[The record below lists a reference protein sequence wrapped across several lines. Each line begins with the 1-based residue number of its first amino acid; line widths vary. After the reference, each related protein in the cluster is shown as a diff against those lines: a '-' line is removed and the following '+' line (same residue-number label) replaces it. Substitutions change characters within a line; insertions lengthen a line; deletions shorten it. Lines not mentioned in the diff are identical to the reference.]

1 MSTPL
6 KSIIVHYR
14 TFHFIPKFNLKYI
27 AMYKLQIYAGA
38 ISKLLYGIAC
48 VRAIIHSLMFVD
60 YLPVRTHQPYNKT
73 YYCSLRVLLLE
84 SSTSNKTKY
93 LNTIRLNLGLF
104 AHVQWAIGKDLTR
117 MLVSTFSVRP
127 CEG

>member
-1 MSTPL
+1 MPTPL
-6 KSIIVHYR
+6 KSIIVHYC
-14 TFHFIPKFNLKYI
+14 TFHFIPKFNVEYI
-27 AMYKLQIYAGA
+27 AMHKVQIFAGA
-38 ISKLLYGIAC
+38 ISKLLYESAC
-48 VRAIIHSLMFVD
+48 VRAIIHSLKLVD

-73 YYCSLRVLLLE
+73 YYCSLCVLLLE
-84 SSTSNKTKY
+84 SSTSKETLY

-117 MLVSTFSVRP
+117 LLVSTFAVRP

>member
-1 MSTPL
+1 MH
-6 KSIIVHYR
+6 KV
-14 TFHFIPKFNLKYI
+14 
-27 AMYKLQIYAGA
+27 QIHAGA
-38 ISKLLYGIAC
+38 ISKLLYGIAY
-48 VRAIIHSLMFVD
+48 VRAIIHSLKLMD

-84 SSTSNKTKY
+84 SSTSNETKY

-104 AHVQWAIGKDLTR
+104 AHVQWAIGNDLTR
-117 MLVSTFSVRP
+117 LLVSTFAVRP